1 MKLDMTQIDLPT
13 KLSNIVFSIIM
24 PLKSVDI
31 PDKNSELA
39 IYKFTIQ
46 KLESNLISKNNI
58 EPPFLVPSKL
68 NTNNLEIDNYCKN
81 TFHISL
87 IDMDSISYPNQIK
100 KIIEKNKS
108 IELQELIDFINPN
121 SIEYPSNSKPETPT
135 QVIDL
140 ATSLI
145 ESLLNVNTETL
156 KNILDVTK
164 KSNIPLQSLV
174 TSLMLEKDDGL
185 LNDNHQLDS
194 QTFMLEEDFQIE
206 STKINIT
213 EKITSIFSPNGH
225 LSNNILDYEARPEQI
240 NMSENILNSLI
251 KSENL
256 IIEAGTGTG
265 KSIAYLIPAFL
276 NSIKTNSTTVISTNT
291 INLQEQL
298 LKDDIPLTIQC
309 LQASGVTQQDI
320 PRFSILK
327 GKSNYLC
334 IRRLQNMLQ
343 REMFTKEE
351 CFFLLKLL
359 IWVEKTETG
368 DKSELSFND
377 ISQKILWEQIS
388 EEGSAICRLPNE
400 KCFFKKAKELANK
413 SKIIITNHS
422 LLMADI
428 NSEGSTLPTYDNL
441 IIDEAH
447 HLEEQAT
454 KSLGFEISTSSIN
467 EILEKTDASDSS
479 IENSIKILRTIVKNS
494 ESQLLDSTLT
504 EIKSTVNQ
512 IKKSSRELFNFRIS
526 EENTDD
532 NAIKPRQIR
541 ITELIRNQN
550 WSQIEE
556 ITENVLLQFNTLT
569 NLISQISRMLESK
582 TNQSIL
588 MNFYN
593 DLNSLK
599 SDYYAI
605 SENLNEFIFE
615 PNSNSVYWLE
625 RDLKSTKLS
634 FSMAPIEV
642 DHILN
647 MNLFSEKNSVILTSA
662 TLAINESFDHIKA
675 RLGLEFDNSYI
686 YLSPFKYETSTL
698 MLTPEYIPDPRDE
711 GYLEYVCKSI
721 EMASIGAEGRALAL
735 FTSYS
740 SIQSVYEK
748 LEGSLRKHKIDI
760 LAQGVS
766 GSPQQLVNHLR
777 KNSRT
782 LLLGT
787 SSMWEGIDLRGNAL
801 QVLIMA
807 RLPFGVPTDPI
818 YEARSEKYDNPF
830 IEFAVPNAI
839 LKFKQGFGRL
849 IRSNKDKGIFILL
862 DNRVKSK
869 KYGQVFIKALPQM
882 CQEEYANSKLSR
894 TIKKWLT

>member
-1 MKLDMTQIDLPT
+1 
-13 KLSNIVFSIIM
+13 
-24 PLKSVDI
+24 
-31 PDKNSELA
+31 
-39 IYKFTIQ
+39 
-46 KLESNLISKNNI
+46 
-58 EPPFLVPSKL
+58 
-68 NTNNLEIDNYCKN
+68 
-81 TFHISL
+81 
-87 IDMDSISYPNQIK
+87 
-100 KIIEKNKS
+100 
-108 IELQELIDFINPN
+108 
-121 SIEYPSNSKPETPT
+121 
-135 QVIDL
+135 
-140 ATSLI
+140 
-145 ESLLNVNTETL
+145 
-156 KNILDVTK
+156 
-164 KSNIPLQSLV
+164 
-174 TSLMLEKDDGL
+174 
-185 LNDNHQLDS
+185 
-194 QTFMLEEDFQIE
+194 
-206 STKINIT
+206 
-213 EKITSIFSPNGH
+213 
-225 LSNNILDYEARPEQI
+225 
-240 NMSENILNSLI
+240 MSENILNSLI
-251 KSENL
+251 RSENL

-298 LKDDIPLTIQC
+298 IKDDIPLTIQC
-309 LQASGVTQQDI
+309 LEASGVSQEDI
-320 PRFSILK
+320 PEFSILK

-359 IWVEKTETG
+359 IWAEKTETG

-377 ISQKILWEQIS
+377 ITQRMLWEQIS

-467 EILEKTDASDSS
+467 EILDKTESSDSS
-479 IENSIKILRTIVKNS
+479 VENSIKILRTIVKNN

-504 EIKSTVNQ
+504 EIKSTVSQ
-512 IKKSSRELFNFRIS
+512 IKKSTKELFNLGIS

-532 NAIKPRQIR
+532 DNTSKPRQLR

-550 WSQIEE
+550 WNQIEE

-588 MNFYN
+588 LNLYN

-599 SDYYAI
+599 SDYYVI

-642 DHILN
+642 DQILN
-647 MNLFSEKNSVILTSA
+647 MNLFSEKSSVILTSA
-662 TLAINESFDHIKA
+662 TLAINESFEHIKA
-675 RLGLEFDNSYI
+675 RLGLEIDNSYI
-686 YLSPFKYETSTL
+686 YHSPFQYETSTL
-698 MLTPEYIPDPRDE
+698 MLTPEYIPDPRDTD
-711 GYLEYVCKSI
+711 YLEYVCKSI
-721 EMASIGAEGRALAL
+721 EMACIGAEGRTLAL

-748 LEGSLRKHKIDI
+748 LEDSLRKHNIDI

-787 SSMWEGIDLRGNAL
+787 SSMWEGIDIRGNAL
-801 QVLIMA
+801 QVLIIA

-818 YEARSEKYDNPF
+818 YQARSEKYDNPF
-830 IEFAVPNAI
+830 IEFALPNAI

-869 KYGQVFIKALPQM
+869 KYGQVFINALPRM
-882 CQEEYANSKLSR
+882 SQEEYGNSKLSR
-894 TIKKWLT
+894 TIKKWLM